1 MVDISIKSVAGA
13 AKADHP
19 SRTGQKSGSESAPA
33 VASARSDTVHLTPLS
48 GELSKLS
55 GDIPVFDAARVD
67 AIKQAIREGK
77 FTVNAE
83 AVADR
88 LLSDVRALV
97 AKKDSD

>member
-13 AKADHP
+13 AKAERQ
-19 SRTGQKSGSESAPA
+19 SRTSQKSGSEGARS
-33 VASARSDTVHLTPLS
+33 VASTPSDSVHLTPLS

-55 GDIPVFDAARVD
+55 GDVPVFDTAKVD

-97 AKKDSD
+97 SKKD